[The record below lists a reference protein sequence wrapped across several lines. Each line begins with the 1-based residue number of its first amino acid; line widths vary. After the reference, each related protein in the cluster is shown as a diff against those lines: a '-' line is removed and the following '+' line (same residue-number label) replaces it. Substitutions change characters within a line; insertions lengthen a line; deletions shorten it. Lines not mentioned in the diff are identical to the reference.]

1 MDKKIWIMNSNQYCN
16 YSIPRYCRIFKINY
30 INRLII
36 MQDDIVK
43 QFSLDLF
50 ETEQIE
56 NPRNPKIMTLPSG
69 ESMPDGEVIIYQ
81 NFFEEPE
88 SDRFFKELQNSL
100 NWQQDKIRI
109 FGKEVDLP
117 RLTAWYG
124 DEGKSYKYSGIT
136 MNPNPWIPV
145 LLSIKKKIEKVVELD
160 FNSVLANLYR
170 DGKDYVSW
178 HSDDEK
184 ELGNN
189 PIIASVSFGAT
200 RRFQLRHK
208 SNKDLDTV
216 EISLTH
222 GSLLIMTG
230 STQHFWKHQVPKTS
244 KILTERINLTFRVIH

>member
-1 MDKKIWIMNSNQYCN
+1 MARS
-16 YSIPRYCRIFKINY
+16 RI
-30 INRLII
+30 
-36 MQDDIVK
+36 
-43 QFSLDLF
+43 SLDLLT
-50 ETEQIE
+50 TEQIKH
-56 NPRNPKIMTLPSG
+56 PKHPEILTLPSG
-69 ESMPDGEVIIYQ
+69 EPMPDGEVIIYQ
-81 NFFEEPE
+81 NFFAESE
-88 SDRFFKELQNSL
+88 SDRFFKELRNNL
-100 NWQQDKIRI
+100 NWQQDKIKI

-136 MNPNPWIPV
+136 MNPNAWIPA
-145 LLSIKKKIEKVVELD
+145 LLAIKEKIEKVVELD

-200 RRFQLRHK
+200 RRFKLRHK
-208 SNKDLDTV
+208 SNKNLGTV
-216 EISLTH
+216 EITLTN
-222 GSLLIMTG
+222 GSLLIMKG

-244 KILTERINLTFRVIH
+244 KVRKERINLTFRVIN